1 MHWLILILI
10 FPYFFL
16 LLGIYRN
23 LLKIKQFKSGTDPKI
38 FVSVVVACR
47 NEEKHLPSLLND
59 ISVQDYHT
67 DLFELIIID
76 DNSSD
81 GTFSLASEFKGIK
94 NIKVI
99 KNEGKG
105 KKHAVRSGVNASAG
119 DFIIVTDADCHM
131 GKEWIRTIASFFEVK
146 RPELIIG
153 QVVLISKTGFLNRF
167 QDIEFLSLQG
177 VTAGTA
183 IAGNPV
189 MCNGSNLA
197 FTKETFYKHSGNL
210 HHELVSGDDVF
221 LLHSI
226 KRDQGNKIIWLESQ
240 MAIVSS
246 MASENLYSFLR
257 QRARWISK
265 AGAYNDRYTQILAIV
280 TFVTILF
287 QIILLIAGLFNPV
300 YLLILLSFFLLKSIP
315 DFLILQNSTS
325 RYGKRNLMK
334 WFLPSQLIYP
344 FYVISVALW
353 SVLSPERDN
362 FNSPSPKGI

>member
-10 FPYFFL
+10 FPYLFL
-16 LLGIYRN
+16 LLRIYRN
-23 LLKIKQFKSGTDPKI
+23 LLKIKQFNSGSDPKI
-38 FVSVVVACR
+38 FISIVVACR

-59 ISVQDYHT
+59 ISVQDYLP

-81 GTFSLASEFKGIK
+81 RTFNLASEFKGIK

-99 KNEGKG
+99 KNDGTG
-105 KKHAVRSGVNASAG
+105 KKHAIRSGVNASEG
-119 DFIIVTDADCHM
+119 DYILVTDADCHM

-146 RPELIIG
+146 KPELIIG
-153 QVVLISKTGFLNRF
+153 QVILISKTGFLNRF
-167 QDIEFLSLQG
+167 QELEFFSLQG
-177 VTAGTA
+177 VTAGMA
-183 IAGNPV
+183 IGGNPV
-189 MCNGSNLA
+189 MCNGANLA
-197 FTKETFYKHSGNL
+197 FTKETYHKHSDNL
-210 HHELVSGDDVF
+210 HDELVSGDDVF

-226 KRDQGNKIIWLESQ
+226 KRDQGNKIMWLESQ
-240 MAIVSS
+240 KAIISS
-246 MASENLYSFLR
+246 MASENLSSFLR

-265 AGAYNDRYTQILAIV
+265 AGAYNDRSTKVLAIV

-287 QIILLIAGLFNPV
+287 QIILMIAGLFNPV
-300 YLLILLSFFLLKSIP
+300 FLLIFLASFLLKSVP

-325 RYGKRNLMK
+325 RYGKRDLMK

-344 FYVISVALW
+344 FYVISVVLW
-353 SVLSPERDN
+353 SVFPTNRDS

>member
-1 MHWLILILI
+1 MQWLIVILIL
-10 FPYFFL
+10 PYFWL

-23 LLKIKQFKSGTDPKI
+23 LLKIKQFNSASYPAL

-47 NEEKHLPSLLND
+47 NEQKHLPSLLND
-59 ISVQDYHT
+59 ISVQDYHP

-81 GTFSLASEFKGIK
+81 RTFNLPSEFKGIK

-105 KKHAVRSGVNASAG
+105 KKRAIRSGVNASAG
-119 DFIIVTDADCHM
+119 DFIIVTDADCYM
-131 GKEWIRTIASFFEVK
+131 GKEWIRTIASFFEDK
-146 RPELIIG
+146 NPELIIG
-153 QVVLISKTGFLNRF
+153 QVMLTSKTGFLNRF
-167 QDIEFLSLQG
+167 QELEFLSLQG
-177 VTAGTA
+177 ITAGTA

-189 MCNGSNLA
+189 MCNGANLA
-197 FTKETFYKHSGNL
+197 FTKRTYHKHSDNL
-210 HHELVSGDDVF
+210 HDELVSGDDIF

-226 KRDQGNKIIWLESQ
+226 KKDPENKIMWLESLK
-240 MAIVSS
+240 ATVTSE
-246 MASENLYSFLR
+246 ASENLSSFLR

-265 AGAYNDRYTQILAIV
+265 AGAYNDRSTQMLAIV
-280 TFVTILF
+280 TFVTILC

-300 YLLILLSFFLLKSIP
+300 FLLVLLAAFLLKSVP
-315 DFLILQNSTS
+315 DFLILQNSAS
-325 RYGKRNLMK
+325 RYGKRNLLK

-344 FYVISVALW
+344 FYVISVQLR
-353 SVLSPERDN
+353 SLFSSERDN